1 MYGSLPETLAE
12 SAYQSIRDRILRGVF
27 PIGSGLSRRKL
38 ATMFGM
44 SQLPV
49 SEALR
54 RLESDG
60 LVETK
65 ARAGTR
71 VRTPTPADVRES
83 YILREALETQA
94 ARLFVENA
102 TPEERRELRRM
113 AEHTDVLF
121 NRCVEGDTSPE
132 FLFEVH
138 TYHLEFHMRI
148 AECGGSKALTRAFEV
163 NQVLIFNWLFDVA
176 VHHQKRPPRSH
187 RELIEAL
194 CLEDPEGADRAMR
207 KHIRYGL
214 EEIIGAIATGASPG
228 WRGNA
233 GGDRPT
239 VTLEPAL
246 QAECHVG
253 EDLRAIQHE

>member
-1 MYGSLPETLAE
+1 MSVAPVTL
-12 SAYQSIRDRILRGVF
+12 SDDAYQAIRDRILRGVF

-38 ATMFGM
+38 ASMLGM

-49 SEALR
+49 SEALQ

-71 VRTPTPADVRES
+71 VRIPTPEDIRGS
-83 YILREALETQA
+83 YILREAIESQA

-102 TPEERRELRRM
+102 TNEQRRELRRM

-121 NRCVEGDTSPE
+121 NRCVGGDTDPE

-138 TYHLEFHMRI
+138 AYHLEFHTHI
-148 AECGGSKALTRAFEV
+148 AACSGSNALAQAFER

-187 RELIEAL
+187 RDLTEVL
-194 CLEDPEGADRAMR
+194 CGADPEAADRAMR
-207 KHIRYGL
+207 SHIRYGL
-214 EEIIGAIATGASPG
+214 EEIISSIVTQTNPR
-228 WRGNA
+228 WRTA
-233 GGDRPT
+233 
-239 VTLEPAL
+239 A
-246 QAECHVG
+246 
-253 EDLRAIQHE
+253 DLG

>member
-1 MYGSLPETLAE
+1 MNDSPLETLSD
-12 SAYQSIRDRILRGVF
+12 SAYQAIRDRILRGAF

-38 ATMFGM
+38 AAMLGM

-49 SEALR
+49 AEALQ

-71 VRTPTPADVRES
+71 VRIPTPEDIRDS

-102 TPEERRELRRM
+102 TREQRRELRRM
-113 AEHTDVLF
+113 AAHTDVLF
-121 NRCVEGDTSPE
+121 NRCVGGATDPE

-138 TYHLEFHMRI
+138 AYHLEFHMHV
-148 AECGGSKALTRAFEV
+148 AGCSGSKALTRAFEK

-187 RELIEAL
+187 RDLSEVL
-194 CLEDPEGADRAMR
+194 CGADPEAADRAMR
-207 KHIRYGL
+207 SHIRYGL
-214 EEIIGAIATGASPG
+214 DEIIGAIVTGAEPR
-228 WRGNA
+228 WRACGGN
-233 GGDRPT
+233 G
-239 VTLEPAL
+239 VTASGMPVA
-246 QAECHVG
+246 
-253 EDLRAIQHE
+253 

>member
-1 MYGSLPETLAE
+1 MQASVPETLAE

-71 VRTPTPADVRES
+71 VRTPTPEDVRES

-102 TPEERRELRRM
+102 TPADRRELRRM

-176 VHHQKRPPRSH
+176 VHHQKQ
-187 RELIEAL
+187 LTEAL

-214 EEIIGAIATGASPG
+214 EEIIGAIVTGASPG
-228 WRGNA
+228 WRGSA
-233 GGDRPT
+233 GGDRATAET
-239 VTLEPAL
+239 VL
-246 QAECHVG
+246 QPSAT
-253 EDLRAIQHE
+253 

>member
-1 MYGSLPETLAE
+1 MNDSPLETLSD
-12 SAYQSIRDRILRGVF
+12 SAYRAIRERILRGAF
-27 PIGSGLSRRKL
+27 PMGSGLSRRKL
-38 ATMFGM
+38 AAMLGM

-49 SEALR
+49 AEALQ

-71 VRTPTPADVRES
+71 VRIPTPEDIRDS

-102 TPEERRELRRM
+102 TRQQRRELRRM

-121 NRCVEGDTSPE
+121 NRCVGGATDAE

-138 TYHLEFHMRI
+138 AYHLEFHMHI
-148 AECGGSKALTRAFEV
+148 AGCSGSEALTRAFEK

-187 RELIEAL
+187 RDLSEVL
-194 CLEDPEGADRAMR
+194 CGADPEAADRAMR
-207 KHIRYGL
+207 SHIRYGL
-214 EEIIGAIATGASPG
+214 DEIIGAIVTETQPR
-228 WRGNA
+228 WRAA
-233 GGDRPT
+233 GGDGA
-239 VTLEPAL
+239 VTKGTPA
-246 QAECHVG
+246 A
-253 EDLRAIQHE
+253 

>member
-1 MYGSLPETLAE
+1 
-12 SAYQSIRDRILRGVF
+12 
-27 PIGSGLSRRKL
+27 
-38 ATMFGM
+38 M
-44 SQLPV
+44 SQLPI

-65 ARAGTR
+65 ARVGTR
-71 VRTPTPADVRES
+71 VRTPTPEDVRES

-102 TPEERRELRRM
+102 TPIERRELRRM

-121 NRCVEGDTSPE
+121 NRCVDGDTSPE

-187 RELIEAL
+187 RDLIEAL
-194 CLEDPEGADRAMR
+194 CLGNPEGADRAMR
-207 KHIRYGL
+207 KHVRYGL
-214 EEIIGAIATGASPG
+214 EEIIGAIATGVSPG

-233 GGDRPT
+233 TGDRASGA
-239 VTLEPAL
+239 VVGVL
-246 QAECHVG
+246 QP
-253 EDLRAIQHE
+253 